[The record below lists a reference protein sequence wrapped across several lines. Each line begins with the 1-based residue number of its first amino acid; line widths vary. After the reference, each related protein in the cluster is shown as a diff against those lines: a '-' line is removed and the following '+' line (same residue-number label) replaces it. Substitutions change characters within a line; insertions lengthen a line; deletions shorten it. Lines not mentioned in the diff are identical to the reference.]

1 MVAKARRRKSFERL
15 LQERKCTGY
24 KHRTT
29 REEER
34 SSKMRA
40 EGEREKERERDQS
53 VSSRDTYSVA
63 VVVPLCR
70 NDTSPLSAF
79 RQTLRSSP
87 RRSRRADTLLL
98 TRTQIRRAAPSG
110 NTSVATF
117 HCGPTATTERQK
129 DKQRERER
137 EKERTEKEK
146 ETRTRTRDVFDSRRF
161 QPVIRARN
169 QRITHWRLDKRRR
182 PSMVIEADPRPRAL

>member
-40 EGEREKERERDQS
+40 EGEKERERDQS

-79 RQTLRSSP
+79 RQTLRCSP

-117 HCGPTATTERQK
+117 HCGPTATTERQR

-137 EKERTEKEK
+137 KNRERERSTIANA
-146 ETRTRTRDVFDSRRF
+146 RRLRF
-161 QPVIRARN
+161 SKISAR
-169 QRITHWRLDKRRR
+169 
-182 PSMVIEADPRPRAL
+182 DPRAKLEDNALAFRQTRETVYGDRGRPEAKSLVERP

>member
-137 EKERTEKEK
+137 ERKKDQRKRKKHGRER
-146 ETRTRTRDVFDSRRF
+146 ETFSILEDFS
-161 QPVIRARN
+161 QWSARE
-169 QRITHWRLDKRRR
+169 TKG
-182 PSMVIEADPRPRAL
+182 

>member
-40 EGEREKERERDQS
+40 EGERKRERDQS

-79 RQTLRSSP
+79 RQTLRCSP

-137 EKERTEKEK
+137 ERTEKEK
-146 ETRTRTRDVFDSRRF
+146 EARSRTRNVFDSRRF

>member
-40 EGEREKERERDQS
+40 EGERERERDQS

-79 RQTLRSSP
+79 RQTLRCSP

-137 EKERTEKEK
+137 ERTEKEK
-146 ETRTRTRDVFDSRRF
+146 EARSRTRNVFDSRRF

>member
-40 EGEREKERERDQS
+40 EGEKERERDQS

-79 RQTLRSSP
+79 RQTLRCSP

-117 HCGPTATTERQK
+117 HCGPTATTERQR

-137 EKERTEKEK
+137 ERTEKEK
-146 ETRTRTRDVFDSRRF
+146 EARSRTRDVYDSRRF
-161 QPVIRARN
+161 QPEIRARN
-169 QRITHWRLDKRRR
+169 
-182 PSMVIEADPRPRAL
+182 